1 MKIAYHVTPKEN
13 LISIKEKGIEARQPE
28 IDGDLAISLF
38 VSKEQARIQTEKW
51 LRKKYQNKELILISI
66 NIDDI
71 NLTETFPFELITTDV
86 FVIKPELIVLIEN
99 FNE

>member
-51 LRKKYQNKELILISI
+51 LRKKYQN
-66 NIDDI
+66 
-71 NLTETFPFELITTDV
+71 
-86 FVIKPELIVLIEN
+86 
-99 FNE
+99 

>member
-86 FVIKPELIVLIEN
+86 FIIKPELIVLIEN